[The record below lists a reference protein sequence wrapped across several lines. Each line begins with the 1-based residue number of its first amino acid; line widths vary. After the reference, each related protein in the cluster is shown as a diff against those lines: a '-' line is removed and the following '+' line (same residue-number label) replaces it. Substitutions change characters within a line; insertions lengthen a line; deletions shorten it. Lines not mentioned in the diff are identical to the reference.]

1 MAADRIDPDD
11 AGALPLSEN
20 ELDAIALRVTVA
32 LANPPGS
39 VAPDPRPRRDALE
52 EAYDSVLRLLR
63 EVRRLRRRH
72 DGSRDRLRAALAV
85 GDAASMKSAIEDVL
99 DDSL

>member
-1 MAADRIDPDD
+1 MAAARVDPDD
-11 AGALPLSEN
+11 ADALPLGED
-20 ELDAIALRVTVA
+20 ELEAIALRVTVA

-63 EVRRLRRRH
+63 EVRRLRRRE
-72 DGSRDRLRAALAV
+72 DRGKEALRTAMAS
-85 GDAASMKSAIEDVL
+85 GDAAAMKSAIEDVL
-99 DDSL
+99 DDTL

>member
-1 MAADRIDPDD
+1 
-11 AGALPLSEN
+11 
-20 ELDAIALRVTVA
+20 VTVA

-63 EVRRLRRRH
+63 EVRRLRRRE
-72 DGSRDRLRAALAV
+72 DRVKEALRVALAA
-85 GDAASMKSAIEDVL
+85 GDAAAMKSAIEDVL
-99 DDSL
+99 DDSV

>member
-1 MAADRIDPDD
+1 MAAARVDPDD
-11 AGALPLSEN
+11 ADALPLGED
-20 ELDAIALRVTVA
+20 ELEAIALRVTVA

-52 EAYDSVLRLLR
+52 EAYDSVLRLVR
-63 EVRRLRRRH
+63 EVRRLRRRE
-72 DGSRDRLRAALAV
+72 GLGRDALRAAMAS
-85 GDAASMKSAIEDVL
+85 GDTAAMKSAIEDVL